1 MGSALHPEADELRG
15 IYLFSVLDD
24 EQLKAILDTTRVVR
38 LAEFFLLAIRTGEA
52 LQNRQRRW

>member
-1 MGSALHPEADELRG
+1 MADALHPEADELRG

-38 LAEFFLLAIRTGEA
+38 LPFSTSASPRGISSI
-52 LQNRQRRW
+52 